1 MKLKKALRRLPPKS
15 YTGCFVVQVVTAL
28 TLLLGELHAPTNI
41 TSPES
46 TSFPTEPRTTRNP
59 CRAVRAHAG
68 AGAAR
73 LRIRSDYLQ
82 CRRHQRRW
90 LRPNDCHRRRLQ
102 RSEHLQRPRRLRQAM
117 EH

>member
-46 TSFPTEPRTTRNP
+46 TSLPTEPRTTRNP
-59 CRAVRAHAG
+59 CRAVRAHAD

-73 LRIRSDYLQ
+73 LRVRSNHFQ
-82 CRRHQRRW
+82 RRRHQGRR
-90 LRPNDCHRRRLQ
+90 RRADDRHRRRL
-102 RSEHLQRPRRLRQAM
+102 
-117 EH
+117 